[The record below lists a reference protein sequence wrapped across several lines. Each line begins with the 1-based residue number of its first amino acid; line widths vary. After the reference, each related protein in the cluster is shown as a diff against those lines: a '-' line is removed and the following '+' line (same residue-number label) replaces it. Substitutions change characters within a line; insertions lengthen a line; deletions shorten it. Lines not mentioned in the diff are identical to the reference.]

1 MIIEEKASAAAG
13 PMAGARSE
21 GKDGG
26 GSDDLCQFVTCR
38 IAQEEFALDVLSVQ
52 EINRMVEVTRVPKA
66 PYFVEGVINLRGRI
80 IPVLDLRRRFGLP
93 AAERTDHS
101 RIMVVLLRNR
111 MVGLIVDEVVEVL
124 RIPKSTIEPPPTVG
138 SSAGS
143 EFTQGVGRIEDRLL
157 IVLDLNRL
165 LLPSEQ
171 AAVDAATAQQS
182 AKRIS

>member
-1 MIIEEKASAAAG
+1 MIVEDKAAA
-13 PMAGARSE
+13 PVHQKAGAVQNE
-21 GKDGG
+21 KCGE
-26 GSDDLCQFVTCR
+26 DLVQFVTCR
-38 IAQEEFALDVLSVQ
+38 IAQEEFALDVLCVQ

-93 AAERTDHS
+93 ASDRTDDS
-101 RIMVVLLRNR
+101 RIMVVLVRQR

-124 RIPKSTIEPPPTVG
+124 RVPKLSIEPPPSVG
-138 SSAGS
+138 NSAGS

-165 LLPSEQ
+165 LLPNEQ
-171 AAVDAATAQQS
+171 AAMEAVTN
-182 AKRIS
+182 

>member
-1 MIIEEKASAAAG
+1 MIVEDKSTA
-13 PMAGARSE
+13 PVHQKAGAVQNE
-21 GKDGG
+21 KGG
-26 GSDDLCQFVTCR
+26 EDLVQFVTCR

-93 AAERTDHS
+93 SSDRTDDS
-101 RIMVVLLRNR
+101 RIMEVLVRQR

-124 RIPKSTIEPPPTVG
+124 RVPKLSIEPPPSVG
-138 SSAGS
+138 NSAGA

-165 LLPSEQ
+165 LLPNEQ
-171 AAVDAATAQQS
+171 AAMEAMTN
-182 AKRIS
+182 

>member
-1 MIIEEKASAAAG
+1 MIVEDKVPGASQKKTWDAPGEK
-13 PMAGARSE
+13 
-21 GKDGG
+21 GG
-26 GSDDLCQFVTCR
+26 EDLCQFVTCR

-93 AAERTDHS
+93 ASDRTDDS
-101 RIMVVLLRNR
+101 RIMVVLVRQR

-124 RIPKSTIEPPPTVG
+124 RLPKTGIEPPPSVG
-138 SSAGS
+138 GAAGA
-143 EFTQGVGRIEDRLL
+143 EFTQGVGRIDNRLL

-165 LLPSEQ
+165 LLPNEQ
-171 AAVDAATAQQS
+171 AAMEAATG
-182 AKRIS
+182 

>member
-1 MIIEEKASAAAG
+1 MIVEDKSAA
-13 PMAGARSE
+13 PVHQKAGAVQNE
-21 GKDGG
+21 KGG
-26 GSDDLCQFVTCR
+26 EDLVQFVTCR

-93 AAERTDHS
+93 ASNRTDDS
-101 RIMVVLLRNR
+101 RIMVVLVRQR

-124 RIPKSTIEPPPTVG
+124 RVPKLSIEPPPSVG
-138 SSAGS
+138 NSAGS

-165 LLPSEQ
+165 LLPNEQ
-171 AAVDAATAQQS
+171 AAMEAITN
-182 AKRIS
+182 

>member
-1 MIIEEKASAAAG
+1 MIVEEKTPGQVQQGAG
-13 PMAGARSE
+13 PSGT
-21 GKDGG
+21 GKGG
-26 GSDDLCQFVTCR
+26 DDLVQFVTCR

-93 AAERTDHS
+93 TSDRTDDS
-101 RIMVVLLRNR
+101 RIMVVLVRQR

-124 RIPKSTIEPPPTVG
+124 RLPKVMIEPPPSVG
-138 SSAGS
+138 NSAGA
-143 EFTQGVGRIEDRLL
+143 EFTQGVGRIDDRLL

-165 LLPSEQ
+165 LLPSDQ
-171 AAVDAATAQQS
+171 AALEAATQ
-182 AKRIS
+182 

>member
-1 MIIEEKASAAAG
+1 MIVEDKAAA
-13 PMAGARSE
+13 PVHQKAGAVQNE
-21 GKDGG
+21 KGG
-26 GSDDLCQFVTCR
+26 EDLVQFVTCR

-93 AAERTDHS
+93 ASDRTDDS
-101 RIMVVLLRNR
+101 RIMVVLVRQR

-124 RIPKSTIEPPPTVG
+124 RVPKLSIEPPPSVG
-138 SSAGS
+138 SSAGA

-165 LLPSEQ
+165 LLPNEQ
-171 AAVDAATAQQS
+171 AAMEAMTN
-182 AKRIS
+182 

>member
-1 MIIEEKASAAAG
+1 MIVEDKSTA
-13 PMAGARSE
+13 PVHQKAGAVQNE
-21 GKDGG
+21 KGG
-26 GSDDLCQFVTCR
+26 EDLVQFVTCR

-93 AAERTDHS
+93 SSDRTDDS
-101 RIMVVLLRNR
+101 RIMVVLVRQR

-124 RIPKSTIEPPPTVG
+124 RVPKLSIEPPPSVG
-138 SSAGS
+138 NSAGA

-165 LLPSEQ
+165 LLPNEQ
-171 AAVDAATAQQS
+171 AAMEAMTN
-182 AKRIS
+182 

>member
-1 MIIEEKASAAAG
+1 MIVEDKSTA
-13 PMAGARSE
+13 PVHQKAGAVQNE
-21 GKDGG
+21 KGG
-26 GSDDLCQFVTCR
+26 EDLVQFVTCR

-93 AAERTDHS
+93 ASDRTDDS
-101 RIMVVLLRNR
+101 RIMVVLVRQR

-124 RIPKSTIEPPPTVG
+124 RVPKLSIEPPPSVG
-138 SSAGS
+138 SSAGA

-165 LLPSEQ
+165 LLPNEQ
-171 AAVDAATAQQS
+171 AAMEAMTN
-182 AKRIS
+182 

>member
-1 MIIEEKASAAAG
+1 MIVEDKAPAAVQQKG
-13 PMAGARSE
+13 WAGAGE
-21 GKDGG
+21 KGG
-26 GSDDLCQFVTCR
+26 EDLCQFVTCR

-93 AAERTDHS
+93 ASDRTDDS
-101 RIMVVLLRNR
+101 RIMVVLVRQR

-124 RIPKSTIEPPPTVG
+124 RLPRLSIEPPPSVG
-138 SSAGS
+138 SSAGA
-143 EFTQGVGRIEDRLL
+143 EFTQGVGRIDDRLL

-171 AAVDAATAQQS
+171 AAIDAS
-182 AKRIS
+182 AA

>member
-1 MIIEEKASAAAG
+1 MIVEDKAAA
-13 PMAGARSE
+13 PVHQKAGAVQNE
-21 GKDGG
+21 KGG
-26 GSDDLCQFVTCR
+26 EDLVQFVTCR
-38 IAQEEFALDVLSVQ
+38 IAQEEFALDVLCVQ

-93 AAERTDHS
+93 ASDRTDDS
-101 RIMVVLLRNR
+101 RIMVVLVRQR

-124 RIPKSTIEPPPTVG
+124 RVPKLSIEPPPSVG
-138 SSAGS
+138 NSAGA

-165 LLPSEQ
+165 LLPNEQ
-171 AAVDAATAQQS
+171 AAMEAMTN
-182 AKRIS
+182 

>member
-1 MIIEEKASAAAG
+1 MIVEEKMPG
-13 PMAGARSE
+13 LVQQGAGAGGT
-21 GKDGG
+21 GKGG
-26 GSDDLCQFVTCR
+26 DDLVQFVTCR

-80 IPVLDLRRRFGLP
+80 IPVLDLRRRFGL
-93 AAERTDHS
+93 AATDRTDHS
-101 RIMVVLLRNR
+101 RIMVVLVRQR

-124 RIPKSTIEPPPTVG
+124 RIPKVMIEPPPSVG
-138 SSAGS
+138 NSAGA
-143 EFTQGVGRIEDRLL
+143 EFTQGVGRIDDRLL

-171 AAVDAATAQQS
+171 AAIEGATN
-182 AKRIS
+182 

>member
-1 MIIEEKASAAAG
+1 MIVEDKAAA
-13 PMAGARSE
+13 PVHQKAGAVQNE
-21 GKDGG
+21 KGG
-26 GSDDLCQFVTCR
+26 EDLVQFVTCR
-38 IAQEEFALDVLSVQ
+38 IAQEEFALDVLCVQ

-93 AAERTDHS
+93 ASDRTDDS
-101 RIMVVLLRNR
+101 RIMVVLVRQR

-124 RIPKSTIEPPPTVG
+124 RVPKLSIEPPPSVG
-138 SSAGS
+138 NSAGS

-165 LLPSEQ
+165 LLPNEQ
-171 AAVDAATAQQS
+171 AAMEAMTN
-182 AKRIS
+182 

>member
-1 MIIEEKASAAAG
+1 MICEDKKAVPASTNGA
-13 PMAGARSE
+13 PMVD
-21 GKDGG
+21 KGG
-26 GSDDLCQFVTCR
+26 DDLVQFVTCR
-38 IAQEEFALDVLSVQ
+38 IAHEEFALDVLSVQ

-93 AAERTDHS
+93 ASDRTDDS
-101 RIMVVLLRNR
+101 RIMVVLVRQR

-124 RIPKSTIEPPPTVG
+124 RVSKAAIEPPPSVG
-138 SSAGS
+138 SSAGA

-165 LLPSEQ
+165 LLPAEE
-171 AAVDAATAQQS
+171 S
-182 AKRIS
+182 AMASAMN